1 MSATLFTTVHIHRI
15 TLRIRPK
22 NHAGLRVVPVS
33 LPDINQHLKMST
45 NDSRGPNS
53 KFHEYWFSDL
63 RVIMFGRTDK
73 HGEISHSRCCGFGG
87 LEVAC
92 WPLVPGRSR
101 RIFQSEKILSTP
113 SFGREVKPFIPC
125 RRFTACK
132 ISLNV
137 TWKTGIFRQNS
148 SAISRPSSSSFHY

>member
-1 MSATLFTTVHIHRI
+1 MFS
-15 TLRIRPK
+15 
-22 NHAGLRVVPVS
+22 S
-33 LPDINQHLKMST
+33 LTRSNNRKI
-45 NDSRGPNS
+45 
-53 KFHEYWFSDL
+53 SDL
-63 RVIMFGRTDK
+63 KKFDSVTEMRRSRRK
-73 HGEISHSRCCGFGG
+73 WLRWSRCGVLAFGTQ
-87 LEVAC
+87 VRRFT
-92 WPLVPGRSR
+92 PGRSR

-148 SAISRPSSSSFHY
+148 SAISRPSSSSFHHLGLWWRHVAEQVRND